1 MATMIRFTYTR
12 ANASTPW
19 AHEALA
25 AAGDSALQASYDAM
39 IAKIHPTGSNRL
51 ANGIAIDNA
60 VASDTELHTWCF
72 FPDLPGTPPSDLK
85 MWAINRLRQMVEE
98 DIFDVTENTTNPL
111 NGSAMTVKSNKAVN
125 WMMEY
130 RIKSY
135 INLTAVELVEH
146 SF

>member
-1 MATMIRFTYTR
+1 MATMIRFTYSR

-51 ANGIAIDNA
+51 ASGIAIDNA
-60 VASDTELHTWCF
+60 QTSDTELHTWYY
-72 FPDLPGTPPSDLK
+72 FPDLPTPTPANLK
-85 MWAINRLRQMVEE
+85 MWTIERLRRMVNE
-98 DIFDVTENTTNPL
+98 DIFDVTETTTNPL
-111 NGSAMTVKSNKAVN
+111 DGSSMTVKSNKAIT
-125 WMMEY
+125 WMMDY
-130 RIKSY
+130 RVKSN
-135 INLTAVELVEH
+135 INVTAVEIVEH

>member
-1 MATMIRFTYTR
+1 MIRFTHTR

-39 IAKIHPTGSNRL
+39 IAKIHPTGTNRL
-51 ANGIAIDNA
+51 ASGIAIDNA
-60 VASDTELHTWCF
+60 QVSDTQLHTWYY
-72 FPDLPGTPPSDLK
+72 FPDLPNPAPANLK
-85 MWAINRLRQMVEE
+85 IWAVERLRRMVEE
-98 DIFDVTENTTNPL
+98 DVFDTTEATTNPL

-130 RIKSY
+130 RIKNE
-135 INLTAVELVEH
+135 IHITEVVTVEH